1 MSPNTQLLLLAF
13 GAVVALIVLI
23 GRFKLHPFVALI
35 TVSLGLGTAA
45 GMPFV
50 SVVKAFQEGVGGV
63 LGFIAIV
70 VALGTMLGK
79 MMAES
84 GGATRIATTLITLFG
99 EQRVH
104 WAIMFVA
111 FIVGIPVFFQV
122 GFVLLIPLVFTIARR
137 SGLSLVKIG
146 IPLVAGLSVVH
157 GMVPPHPAAML
168 AVGAYHADVG
178 RTIAYAL
185 LVGLPT
191 AALAGPIFASWIA
204 PRIALPADS
213 PIAAQLAGGGDGVP
227 RDMPGFG
234 ITLFTVLLPVIL
246 MLCAT
251 TADVALDTAST
262 LRTALDFV
270 GSPIVALLVALL
282 FSFWSLGYRQHFTR
296 DQILKFAN
304 DCLGPTAAILLVIG
318 AGGGFNRVLLESG
331 VGKAIAD
338 VALGSHASPL
348 LLAWTVAALIRVATG
363 SATVAMTTAAGIV
376 APIALATPGT
386 PTELL
391 VLATGAGSLVLS
403 HVNDSGFWLIK
414 EFFNMTVPQ
423 TLKTWTVAETII
435 GVAGLGFT
443 LLLSLVVGC
452 APRPPEQGALE
463 LSARGWIDVTAT
475 LDPARTPV
483 YAGDAP
489 MRFDFLKDMRKGDIL
504 TLSVYSLGAHSGTHI
519 DAPMHFVANGAPIDQ
534 VGLDPL
540 IGAARVIDIPD
551 SVRAIDSGELNRH
564 DWRGAKR
571 VLFRTRST
579 LRGWMDSAEFHRDF
593 AYIAPDAAQLLADA
607 GVLLVGVDYIS
618 AEQFGAPAPRTHQIL
633 LGRGI
638 PIVEGLDLRP
648 VQAGDYDV
656 IVLPLKVR
664 GHEAAPARAIVRKRT
679 GN

>member
-1 MSPNTQLLLLAF
+1 MSPNSQLLLYAAI
-13 GAVVALIVLI
+13 AVLALIVLI
-23 GRFKLHPFVALI
+23 ARFKLHPFIALI
-35 TVSLGLGTAA
+35 TVSLALGIAA
-45 GMPFV
+45 GM
-50 SVVKAFQEGVGGV
+50 SLGGVVKAFQDGVAAV
-63 LGFIAIV
+63 LGFIAVV

-84 GGATRIATTLITLFG
+84 GGATRIATTLIGLFG
-99 EQRVH
+99 ERRVH

-137 SGLSLVKIG
+137 AGLSLVKIG

-168 AVGAYHADVG
+168 AVGAYQADMG
-178 RTIAYAL
+178 RTIAYAI

-191 AALAGPIFASWIA
+191 AALAGPIYAAWIA
-204 PRIALPADS
+204 PRIQLPADN
-213 PIAAQLAGGGDGVP
+213 PMAEQLVGNAEGGGRELPSFSMAV
-227 RDMPGFG
+227 
-234 ITLFTVLLPVIL
+234 FTVLLPVLL
-246 MLCAT
+246 MLLASV
-251 TADVALDTAST
+251 ADVTFDPANPVRRALDSI
-262 LRTALDFV
+262 
-270 GSPIVALLVALL
+270 GSPIVSLLLALL
-282 FSFWSLGYRQHFTR
+282 FSFWSLGFRQRFTR
-296 DQILKFAN
+296 DQILKFTG
-304 DCLGPTAAILLVIG
+304 DCLAPTATILLVIG

-338 VALGSHASPL
+338 AAVGSQASPL

-376 APIALATPGT
+376 APVAAAAPGT
-386 PTELL
+386 SPELL

-443 LLLSLVVGC
+443 LLLGLLVGC
-452 APRPPEQGALE
+452 APRKPDPRE
-463 LSARGWIDVTAT
+463 LSARGWVDVTAT
-475 LDPARTPV
+475 LDPSRTPV
-483 YAGDAP
+483 YEGDAP
-489 MRFDFLKDMRKGDIL
+489 MKFDFLKNMQKGDNF
-504 TLSVYSLGAHSGTHI
+504 TLSVYSMGAHSGTHI
-519 DAPMHFVANGAPIDQ
+519 DAPMHFIRTGAPVDRIP
-534 VGLDPL
+534 LDPL
-540 IGAARVIDIPD
+540 IGSARVVDIPD
-551 SVRAIDSGELNRH
+551 SVQAIDAAELNRH
-564 DWRGAKR
+564 EWKGSTR

-579 LRGWMDSAEFHRDF
+579 ARGWMDSATFHRDF
-593 AYIAPDAAQLLADA
+593 AYIAPDAAQQLADA
-607 GVLLVGVDYIS
+607 GVVLVGVDYIS

-648 VQAGDYDV
+648 VQAGDYDL

-664 GHEAAPARAIVRKRT
+664 GHEGAPARAILRKKA
-679 GN
+679 G